1 MHSLELLPTTPT
13 DQPELFAPG
22 EVTRLVTVPP
32 EGAPL
37 GEVMRAL
44 GLEWDEVRPCFGQV
58 LYHGRH
64 YVRARDGDRLLAEG
78 VRVLGNWFERPCRI
92 VAAVEMEGVC

>member
-1 MHSLELLPTTPT
+1 MHSLELFPTTPA

-32 EGAPL
+32 EGIPL

-44 GLEWDEVRPCFGQV
+44 GLDWDEVRPCFGQV

-64 YVRARDGDRLLAEG
+64 YVRAWDGDRLLVEG
-78 VRVLGNWFERPCRI
+78 VRALGNWFERPCQI
-92 VAAVEMEGVC
+92 VAAKEMEVVC